1 MKILFFG
8 DIVAKI
14 GRQAMVKILPELKNK
29 YQPDVILANVENIA
43 HGKGVTAKTLTE
55 MKNIGIDCFTSGNHV
70 WKKEDVAEAVEL
82 SQSLLITPAND
93 PRTLSDQGYAVI
105 KVNGQNLLVINLL
118 GRVFMNETDLRCPFR
133 VADDILAK
141 HNLNDLQAIIVDMH
155 AEATS
160 EKMALGWYLDGR
172 VSAVIGTH
180 THIPTADDKILPAGA
195 AYITDVGMVGPAES
209 VLGVQKEIIIEKFL
223 NDSPIVFKIPETG
236 EVDVNALF
244 IETAPPERRAVKIE
258 KIYQKVYI

>member
-180 THIPTADDKILPAGA
+180 THIPTADETILPGGT
-195 AYITDVGMVGPAES
+195 AYITDVGMTGPFNS
-209 VLGVQKEIIIEKFL
+209 VIGVVKEDVLRRFL
-223 NDSPIVFKIPETG
+223 TSIPEKLEAASQDARLNAVVV
-236 EVDVNALF
+236 EVDSATGKARSIVR
-244 IETAPPERRAVKIE
+244 IQRK
-258 KIYQKVYI
+258 